1 MLESDRQQHIGALRR
16 IWEILDRTQ
25 VKAEV
30 LQCVAEDCL
39 AVPIECACSQATSGS
54 AMKVRR
60 QEYRKSTN
68 VSSRNQIT
76 LFWELS
82 LLNKNE

>member
-30 LQCVAEDCL
+30 LQCVAED
-39 AVPIECACSQATSGS
+39 
-54 AMKVRR
+54 
-60 QEYRKSTN
+60 
-68 VSSRNQIT
+68 
-76 LFWELS
+76 
-82 LLNKNE
+82 